1 MKRNE
6 VQRLSLIVVVGLLL
20 SGILACDFG
29 GGATKPTVTISSP
42 ENLTEV
48 LVGAEVEV
56 VSTVRDTKG
65 VTKVELAVDGV
76 LFSTEASP
84 SPQGDTSWTLT
95 QTWVATDP
103 GVHNL
108 AVTAYNVDGVASDAS
123 NVQVRVVEG
132 AEPGATGTVTLATST
147 PAAPGA
153 TATLP
158 PPGSTATTAPPAP
171 TRTTAA
177 PTRTAAAA
185 PPTNTPVPPPPPT
198 NTPVPPPPG
207 QPDLIISELYV
218 DPANPAYG
226 ASGAAYFTIRNR
238 GNAQAGQSVLY
249 YQWGPGGSEVGQA
262 QVPALATGAEHSLG
276 ANVGP
281 FYSSFSVWGVIDAGS
296 AVAESNEDNNSREF
310 MVNVAAAALPDLVIK
325 ELNLSSSCWGCS
337 GHMDM
342 RIANSGSGD
351 AGACTWWYK
360 WGPQETDACKFGV
373 PGLAAAEDTWVG
385 CDVGPFW
392 YEFTTQAIVDS
403 ANEVQESDE
412 GNNTYELYVQAG

>member
-1 MKRNE
+1 MHSTKL
-6 VQRLSLIVVVGLLL
+6 QRLSLITVVGLIL
-20 SGILACDFG
+20 SGVLACDLFG
-29 GGATKPTVTISSP
+29 GGATKPTVTVSSP
-42 ENLTEV
+42 ENLTMV
-48 LVGAEVEV
+48 RVGDEVEV
-56 VSTVRDTKG
+56 VSTARDTKG

-76 LFSTEASP
+76 LFSTETSP

-95 QTWVATDP
+95 QAWVAADP

-132 AEPGATGTVTLATST
+132 AEPGATGTVTVATST

-177 PTRTAAAA
+177 A

-207 QPDLIISELYV
+207 QPDLTISELSV

-226 ASGAAYFTIRNR
+226 ASGAAYFTVRNR
-238 GNAQAGQSVLY
+238 GSGPAGQSVLY

-262 QVPALATGAEHSLG
+262 QVPALAAGAEHSLG

-296 AVAESNEDNNSREF
+296 AVAESNEDNNRREF

-325 ELNLSSSCWGCS
+325 ELNLEPWPYSGGSSYMS
-337 GHMDM
+337 M
-342 RIANSGSGD
+342 RISNSDSGD
-351 AGACTWWYK
+351 AGPFTWWYK
-360 WGPQETDACKFGV
+360 WGPEDTNTCKEV
-373 PGLAAAEDTWVG
+373 VSGLAALTWTEVG
-385 CDVGPFW
+385 CWVGPFGSMS
-392 YEFTTQAIVDS
+392 FTTQAIVDC
-403 ANEVQESDE
+403 AFEVLESDE
-412 GNNTYELYVQAG
+412 GNNTYDLYVEVS

>member
-1 MKRNE
+1 MHPTKL
-6 VQRLSLIVVVGLLL
+6 QRLSLIMVVGLLL
-20 SGILACDFG
+20 SGVLACDPFG
-29 GGATKPTVTISSP
+29 GGATKPTVTVSSP

-48 LVGAEVEV
+48 QVGAEVEV
-56 VSTVRDTKG
+56 VSTARDTKG

-132 AEPGATGTVTLATST
+132 AEPGAAGTVTLATST

-177 PTRTAAAA
+177 PTRTTAAAA
-185 PPTNTPVPPPPPT
+185 PTNTPVPPPPPT

-238 GNAQAGQSVLY
+238 GSGPAGQSVLY
-249 YQWGPGGSEVGQA
+249 YPWGPGGSEVGQA
-262 QVPALATGAEHSLG
+262 QVPALSAGAEHSLG

-296 AVAESNEDNNSREF
+296 AVTESNEDNNRREF
-310 MVNVAAAALPDLVIK
+310 MVNLAAPGLPDLTIVGLD
-325 ELNLSSSCWGCS
+325 LNPWPYWGNES
-337 GHMDM
+337 DVY
-342 RIANSGSGD
+342 ITVANIGSGD
-351 AGACTWWYK
+351 AGPSTVVYYWADSAAC
-360 WGPQETDACKFGV
+360 QVRLDALPAGAQVTVSCH
-373 PGLAAAEDTWVG
+373 A
-385 CDVGPFW
+385 GPFW
-392 YEFTTQAIVDS
+392 SSYNTWAM
-403 ANEVQESDE
+403 ANATSEVTESNYD
-412 GNNTYELYVQAG
+412 NNRGELYVEAS